1 MRRWLLAALLTPPA
15 RAALSCVDE
24 DGTPV
29 DWWFLYKQPRWAD
42 KGRRG
47 PVGNGEDDTYCTR
60 APPATARWKVGATV
74 VSSSTY
80 TISGRTSRAS
90 PAARSRTLSA
100 STTTSCRTAAGRL
113 FEHSKGWF
121 AWDGD
126 GAMWVQPRSPVH
138 GEGDGL
144 SYPRDPEPGDD
155 GYDFG
160 AEQMWYGQHAF
171 CMSLTPAQLNDAA
184 AVMLYAHPWVY
195 DWAQGAASDD
205 DDGAATLPNVSAV
218 IGGESKEGSITTAIT
233 AGWGELSLFGKSASL
248 GEDMLNSLISPTLDE
263 TLDSQARAAAPPPPR
278 RRARPHRPRL
288 TPHLTAPRS
297 SRGSTRAAARSPTAR
312 SPATTSSKSSR

>member
-1 MRRWLLAALLTPPA
+1 MRRWLRAALLAPPA
-15 RAALSCVDE
+15 HAALSCVDE

-42 KGRRG
+42 KGRQE
-47 PVGNGEDDTYCTR
+47 PVGNGEGDTYVY
-60 APPATARWKVGATV
+60 ASSARNYEWKVGATV
-74 VSSSTY
+74 VNSSACLLGKNLEGIYDGTVENFVFYNDQLPNGSWTRDF
-80 TISGRTSRAS
+80 G
-90 PAARSRTLSA
+90 
-100 STTTSCRTAAGRL
+100 
-113 FEHSKGWF
+113 HSKGWF

-126 GAMWVQPRSPVH
+126 GAMWVQHSIPKFPATKAM
-138 GEGDGL
+138 GY
-144 SYPRDPEPGDD
+144 SYPRDPDPGDD

-160 AEQMWYGQHAF
+160 AGQMWYGQHAF

-218 IGGESKEGSITTAIT
+218 IGGESKEGSITTAIA
-233 AGWGELSLFGKSASL
+233 AGWGELTLFGKSASL

-263 TLDSQARAAAPPPPR
+263 TLDSQANAAGSPTSPAPPTSDPAPPAPPPAVVAQLGRRPAHLLPQVR
-278 RRARPHRPRL
+278 RRRP
-288 TPHLTAPRS
+288 
-297 SRGSTRAAARSPTAR
+297 
-312 SPATTSSKSSR
+312 